1 MANALETYLRDRTSL
16 KGLLVTMDIR
26 RGMTPLDEQL
36 LRWLEP
42 AGLPVA
48 VLLTKADKLSRGAGM
63 TRARAGGRAGPG
75 IKLTRFS
82 ALSGDGVEQAQAWVE
97 AWLEPNNA

>member
-1 MANALETYLRDRTSL
+1 M
-16 KGLLVTMDIR
+16 KGLVVTMDIR

-42 AGLPVA
+42 AELPVA
-48 VLLTKADKLSRGAGM
+48 ILLTKADKLSRGAGL
-63 TRARAGGRAGPG
+63 TQERALAGELGPN

-82 ALSGDGVEQAQAWVE
+82 ALTRDGVAQAQAWVQE
-97 AWLEPNNA
+97 WLEPGPG